1 MDEVFFSRNHSLHF
15 ESDELC
21 VVTYDG
27 PLCETDIQDIHSEL
41 KRRSNGK
48 PRFSLLVNLSSTGS
62 VDSAARKAA
71 AETLDV
77 PNLTAIAGFGQ
88 SWPVRA
94 TATLTAALI
103 RAFGKVRCPVQFF
116 GPEED
121 ARAWLQ
127 EQMRDVIVP
136 TSSGQRE
143 MHRPGSTSGYA
154 IAATARQEP
163 LGRAQRP

>member
-27 PLCETDIQDIHSEL
+27 PLDETDVQDIHSEL

-48 PRFSLLVNLSSTGS
+48 SRFSLLVNLSSTGS

-77 PNLTAIAGFGQ
+77 PNLTAIAGYGQ

-103 RAFGKVRCPVQFF
+103 RAFGKVRCSVQFF
-116 GPEED
+116 GSEED
-121 ARAWLQ
+121 ARAWLK
-127 EQMRDVIVP
+127 EQMRDGIAT
-136 TSSGQRE
+136 TSSGRRE
-143 MHRPGSTSGYA
+143 ALASGSTSGYA
-154 IAATARQEP
+154 IAATARQAP

>member
-21 VVTYDG
+21 VVTYNG
-27 PLCETDIQDIHSEL
+27 PLCETDVQDIHSEL

-48 PRFSLLVNLSSTGS
+48 PRFSLLVNLSATGS
-62 VDSAARKAA
+62 VEPAARKAA

-77 PNLTAIAGFGQ
+77 PNLTAIAGYGQ

-103 RAFGKVRCPVQFF
+103 RALGKVRCPVQFF
-116 GPEED
+116 GLEED

-127 EQMRDVIVP
+127 EQTREVIVP
-136 TSSGQRE
+136 TSSAQR
-143 MHRPGSTSGYA
+143 GTLASGLKKGYA
-154 IAATARQEP
+154 IGSTVQQAP